1 MRRVWWGGLGIGVL
15 VAGLAFA
22 HGGEA
27 HDEPPAAA
35 PAVAASKAPEAIG
48 APVYIAKES
57 QFLFGVR
64 TQPAA
69 ERELRGRVSVLGRL
83 VPRSDGAAS
92 LYPPQAGLLLSP
104 PGRALPL
111 PGTPVKKG
119 ELLAVLEGAL
129 AAPERV
135 GLAASKVEAGAR
147 VSAASARLAA
157 AEREVT
163 RLEGLSGVVSER
175 DLAAARTER
184 DIARAELEGAQR
196 AEGVTLRAG
205 GANRY
210 ELRAPIDGVVASV
223 GAVSGSQVS
232 SERPIFQLV
241 DAGTLWAEARIFESD
256 LPKVQGA
263 SEAIL
268 RPEGLGDAQFPG
280 KLISLGLVIDEQART
295 VPALVEAQN
304 PEGLLRVGM
313 FVRVDLLAGEN
324 LRALTVP
331 KRAVLEQAGRT
342 LVYVH
347 TAPEFF
353 EARAVSLGSDDG
365 ASVAVLRGLLPGD
378 RVVTDGLAAVRIAA
392 GGR

>member
-1 MRRVWWGGLGIGVL
+1 VGAFGVYSPRPACEAQRKKKRGAVTKTRENLLVEGLFSRLGQRERRALVTRAGATGVLMRRVWWGGLGFGVL

-22 HGGEA
+22 HGGEP
-27 HDEPPAAA
+27 HDEAPAPSPRVVAA
-35 PAVAASKAPEAIG
+35 PSAPEAIG
-48 APVYIAKES
+48 APVYLAKES

-64 TQPAA
+64 TQPTA

-83 VPRSDGAAS
+83 VPRSDGAAL
-92 LYPPQAGLLLSP
+92 LYPPQGGVLSAP
-104 PGRALPL
+104 PGGALPL
-111 PGTPVKKG
+111 LGTPVKKG

-147 VSAASARLAA
+147 VSAASSRLAA

-196 AEGVTLRAG
+196 AEGVTRRAG

-232 SERPIFQLV
+232 SERPIFQIV
-241 DAGTLWAEARIFESD
+241 DAGTLWAEARIFEGD

-263 SEAIL
+263 SE
-268 RPEGLGDAQFPG
+268 
-280 KLISLGLVIDEQART
+280 
-295 VPALVEAQN
+295 
-304 PEGLLRVGM
+304 
-313 FVRVDLLAGEN
+313 
-324 LRALTVP
+324 RAP
-331 KRAVLEQAGRT
+331 SPR
-342 LVYVH
+342 
-347 TAPEFF
+347 
-353 EARAVSLGSDDG
+353 
-365 ASVAVLRGLLPGD
+365 
-378 RVVTDGLAAVRIAA
+378 
-392 GGR
+392 